1 MGFIHH
7 DHRDGDTKTTI
18 SLDSAGSVFSSSLR
32 RWHIAAEAIV
42 KNNEEI

>member
-32 RWHIAAEAIV
+32 QWHIAAGAIG
-42 KNNEEI
+42 KKSEEI